1 MHAMLQYIN
10 EDVVPQY
17 TNIIDT
23 FLNIPKLCH
32 ALSSMKP
39 FFNLFNDHFMLGRF

>member
-1 MHAMLQYIN
+1 MHAMLQYNN

-23 FLNIPKLCH
+23 FLNITKLCN
-32 ALSSMKP
+32 ALSKQETLFQP
-39 FFNLFNDHFMLGRF
+39 F